1 MINYLVI
8 FFLTGVIT
16 YYGIHFWKNYQAS
29 PKKRIVYQFLKHV
42 KISSRRLEQAKEK
55 EIENFIVQKL
65 KKRFSGAEI
74 SAQTLIF
81 EEKGKR
87 ERIDI
92 DIEKGQLGIEI
103 KLAKSL
109 KKSNERNR
117 LLGQLQYYR
126 EKKYNRNNLLLVV
139 VGQEKDLSII
149 DIPELKALV
158 LKQGSNFLFLQTV

>member
-1 MINYLVI
+1 MIDYLLI
-8 FFLTGVIT
+8 FFLTGTST
-16 YYGIHFWKNYQAS
+16 YYGVRFWKNYKQS
-29 PKKRIVYQFLKHV
+29 PHKKIVYQFLKRI

-55 EIENFIVQKL
+55 EIEDFIIQKL
-65 KKRFSGAEI
+65 KNRFSKSEI
-74 SAQTLIF
+74 IAQSLIF

-109 KKSNERNR
+109 KRSNERNR
-117 LLGQLQYYR
+117 LLGQLQFYR

-139 VGQEKDLSII
+139 VGQENDLSAT
-149 DIPELKALV
+149 DMQDLKVLL